1 MGKTVS
7 EYRKELLKSAIVAI
21 MSASLLG
28 AATYY
33 LVQPGYRPI
42 SVAFALVEG
51 RQFSGNCS
59 VAFGCWLDL
68 NFTFLNGSVITK
80 SPLPPLEEL
89 CLGKPIPDEYSGEFN
104 ATELQKITVVVHGF
118 SGFYLHGKSILK
130 VLVACLEDRIINV
143 TMLDQEMT
151 DLGSSKSFG
160 GIWGTSTSRDGGA
173 PGEPYIENKT
183 ELDELKSSFNVAGKA
198 LESSTGY
205 WKTTDYIWEI
215 TTNQLG
221 DMLRE
226 SGTANITFTMD
237 INMGLKYKITTT
249 SEGNLT
255 GDATLSWSGRW
266 GTLQLTHE
274 EGNISCVK
282 YNFITVKLIMLV
294 TE

>member
-1 MGKTVS
+1 MS

-28 AATYY
+28 AATYH
-33 LVQPGYRPI
+33 LVQPEYRSI
-42 SVAFALVEG
+42 SVAFALGEG

-59 VAFGCWLDL
+59 AAFGCWLDL

-118 SGFYLHGKSILK
+118 SGFYLHDKSILK
-130 VLVACLEDRIINV
+130 FIVACLQDRTIDV
-143 TMLDQEMT
+143 TLVDQEIT
-151 DLGSSKSFG
+151 DLGSSKTFG
-160 GIWGTSTSRDGGA
+160 GTWGTYSGNDYA
-173 PGEPYIENKT
+173 PLNKT
-183 ELDELKSSFNVAGKA
+183 DFDALKSFIKSSFNITKK
-198 LESSTGY
+198 ERSSTGY
-205 WKTTDYIWEI
+205 WKTTDYIWGI

-221 DMLRE
+221 DMLYG

-237 INMGLKYKITTT
+237 INMELKYKITTT

-255 GDATLSWSGRW
+255 GDATLSWSGTW

-274 EGNISCVK
+274 EGEISWVK
-282 YNFITVKLIMLV
+282 YNFATVKLIMIV